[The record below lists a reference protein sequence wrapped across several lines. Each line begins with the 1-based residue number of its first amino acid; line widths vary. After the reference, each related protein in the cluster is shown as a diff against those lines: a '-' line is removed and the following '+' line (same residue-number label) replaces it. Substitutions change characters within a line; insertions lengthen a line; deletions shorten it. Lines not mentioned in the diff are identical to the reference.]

1 MTYTDKI
8 QLPAQR
14 RTGRAPNRRYVT
26 GSGGGSTP
34 YMLNEAGLSLIQRL
48 SSDGLQLVSIAEAVG
63 LSKDTFIE
71 LRRRQPEAQECID
84 RGRSRVV
91 GELTNVLIE
100 KARKGDTVALLFAL
114 KTIGGFREG
123 VPVEGASPAV
133 QVNITI
139 PEPLAP
145 EQVMKIIGQEP
156 KP

>member
-1 MTYTDKI
+1 MTSTDEK
-8 QLPAQR
+8 QLPVPR
-14 RTGRAPNRRYVT
+14 RNGRVPNRRYVT
-26 GSGGGSTP
+26 GSGGTTP
-34 YMLNEAGLSLIQRL
+34 YMLNEAGLALVQRL
-48 SSDGLQLVSIAEAVG
+48 AREGLQLVSIAEAVG
-63 LSKDTFIE
+63 VSKDAFIE

-145 EQVMKIIGQEP
+145 EQVLKIIGQEP
-156 KP
+156 PP

>member
-1 MTYTDKI
+1 
-8 QLPAQR
+8 
-14 RTGRAPNRRYVT
+14 
-26 GSGGGSTP
+26 
-34 YMLNEAGLSLIQRL
+34 MLNEAGLALVQRL
-48 SSDGLQLVSIAEAVG
+48 AREGLQLVSIAEAVG
-63 LSKDTFIE
+63 VSKDAFIE

-145 EQVMKIIGQEP
+145 EQVLKIIGQEP
-156 KP
+156 PP

>member
-1 MTYTDKI
+1 
-8 QLPAQR
+8 
-14 RTGRAPNRRYVT
+14 
-26 GSGGGSTP
+26 
-34 YMLNEAGLSLIQRL
+34 MLNDAGLVLVQRL
-48 SSDGLQLVSIAEAVG
+48 AREGLPLISIAEAIG
-63 LSKDTFIE
+63 LAKDTFID
-71 LRRRQPEAQECID
+71 LRRRQPEAQEAID

-91 GELTNVLIE
+91 GELTNVLLT
-100 KARKGDTVALLFAL
+100 KARQGDTVALLFAL

-156 KP
+156 PP